1 MRTRKV
7 ISFVAAMIVLFAAWG
22 VGIDGFGRVS
32 AAGGLDWSGATAGSL
47 GQYMAADAVPAGS
60 LLVGKTPAVGTT
72 DTLWEVKSGG
82 PTADKLTDGAF
93 CTNNNTDRVLYELW
107 RPDYNSGSWAPFTFA
122 LDESVKLGYFLIG
135 SETGAAQYLTDVRVY
150 VSEEL
155 DTLYEDANK
164 VAEAT
169 GVSLG
174 NYFIRGKATIGRYVG
189 FAFRNPCGY
198 WSAPWYGEIRFGE
211 LAAYP
216 DPGAG
221 DDTPREPDW
230 TDATVVTKGWVK
242 ATDALESGSLIS
254 GRTPTQGVTEEA
266 WEPYNSQLSCI
277 TDGRLVLADNSN
289 RVQLDLNPSVPAG
302 QWAQLTFDTG
312 VVAQFTHFLIGS
324 EYGAAQY
331 LTNVKIYVSEER
343 ATLYSDSHLVAEATG
358 VSLGNYYIR
367 GDAREGQ
374 YVGFAFQNPGGFW
387 SAPWYGL
394 LRIGELA
401 AYGQEI
407 VQEVLTNRGA
417 QLRNPDASD
426 AYALRFAFDVT
437 GAGIVYADADPTV
450 NGNYARDLTNARIRV
465 DGEWHTLVDMGVVL
479 TNRSSFGDTL
489 TREDVDNY
497 YTLDVTAQNLF
508 AVEDGSA
515 TFTAVVMR
523 IPAGKADVTI
533 YAVPYVEYETAA
545 GTAVLYGTMIS
556 RSVNDVLNAV
566 E

>member
-22 VGIDGFGRVS
+22 VGIDGFGRVL

-93 CTNNNTDRVLYELW
+93 CTNNSTGRVIYEL
-107 RPDYNSGSWAPFTFA
+107 RRQDYNSGSWAPFTFA
-122 LDESVKLGYFLIG
+122 LDESVKIGYFLIG
-135 SETGAAQYLTDVRVY
+135 SETGSAQYLTDVRVY

-211 LAAYP
+211 LAAYSMP
-216 DPGAG
+216 LG
-221 DDTPREPDW
+221 PDW
-230 TDATVVTKGWVK
+230 EEASAGTQGWYTKATELEPNSLIAGLTPTKGVSG
-242 ATDALESGSLIS
+242 DAW
-254 GRTPTQGVTEEA
+254 TT
-266 WEPYNSQLSCI
+266 YNSQLSWI
-277 TDGRLVLADNSN
+277 TDGNLVLAGNSN
-289 RVQLDLNPSVPAG
+289 RVQIDLNPSVPSG
-302 QWAQLTFDTG
+302 QWAQLTFDVGYTNT
-312 VVAQFTHFLIGS
+312 FTHFCIGS
-324 EYGAAQY
+324 EANAAQY
-331 LTNVKIYVSEER
+331 LTKAKIYVSETL
-343 ATLYSDSHLVAEATG
+343 ADLYSDSHLVVDVSD
-358 VSLGNYYIR
+358 VSLGNYYVK
-367 GDAREGQ
+367 GEAAVGK

-401 AYGQEI
+401 AYGQEL

-465 DGEWHTLVDMGVVL
+465 DGEWHTLVDMGAVL
-479 TNRSSFGDTL
+479 TNRNSFGDTL

-556 RSVNDVLNAV
+556 RSVNDVLHAV

>member
-32 AAGGLDWSGATAGSL
+32 AAGGLDWSAAAAGSL

-72 DTLWEVKSGG
+72 DTRWEVKSGG

-93 CTNNNTDRVLYELW
+93 CANNNTDRVVYELW
-107 RPDYNSGSWAPFTFA
+107 RHDYNSGSWAPFTFA
-122 LDESVKLGYFLIG
+122 LDESVKIGYFLIG
-135 SETGAAQYLTDVRVY
+135 SEAGSAQFLTDVRVY

-174 NYFIRGKATIGRYVG
+174 NYFIRGEVKTGRYVG

-211 LAAYP
+211 LAAYSMP
-216 DPGAG
+216 LG
-221 DDTPREPDW
+221 PDW
-230 TDATVVTKGWVK
+230 EEASAGTQGWYTEATELEPNSRIAGLTPTKGVSG
-242 ATDALESGSLIS
+242 DAW
-254 GRTPTQGVTEEA
+254 TT
-266 WEPYNSQLSCI
+266 YNSQLSWI
-277 TDGRLVLADNSN
+277 TDGNLVLAGNSN
-289 RVQLDLNPSVPAG
+289 RVQIDLNPSVPSG
-302 QWAQLTFDTG
+302 QWAQLTFDVGYTHT
-312 VVAQFTHFLIGS
+312 FTHFFIGS
-324 EYGAAQY
+324 EANAAQY
-331 LTNVKIYVSEER
+331 LTKAKIYVSETL
-343 ATLYSDSHLVAEATG
+343 ADLYSDSHLVVDVSD
-358 VSLGNYYIR
+358 VSLGNYYVK
-367 GDAREGQ
+367 GEAAVGK

-407 VQEVLTNRGA
+407 VQEILTNRGA

-479 TNRSSFGDTL
+479 TNRNSFGDTL

-497 YTLDVTAQNLF
+497 CTLDVTAQNLF

-556 RSVNDVLNAV
+556 RSVNDVLHAV

>member
-1 MRTRKV
+1 MQGRKTLAWLLSLTLLV
-7 ISFVAAMIVLFAAWG
+7 MLFPVGLSHAVAAG
-22 VGIDGFGRVS
+22 D
-32 AAGGLDWSGATAGSL
+32 LDWSGATDGSL
-47 GQYMAADAVPAGS
+47 GQYMAAEAVPAGS

-93 CTNNNTDRVLYELW
+93 CTNNSTGRVVYEL
-107 RPDYNSGSWAPFTFA
+107 RRQDYNSGSWAPFTFA
-122 LDESVKLGYFLIG
+122 LDESVKIGYFLIG
-135 SETGAAQYLTDVRVY
+135 SETGSAQYLTDVRVY

-169 GVSLG
+169 GVGLG

-198 WSAPWYGEIRFGE
+198 WSGPWYGEIRFGE
-211 LAAYP
+211 LAAYSMP
-216 DPGAG
+216 LG
-221 DDTPREPDW
+221 PDW
-230 TDATVVTKGWVK
+230 EEASAGTQGWYTEATELEPNSRIAGLTPTKGVSG
-242 ATDALESGSLIS
+242 DAW
-254 GRTPTQGVTEEA
+254 TT
-266 WEPYNSQLSCI
+266 YNSQLSWI
-277 TDGRLVLADNSN
+277 TDGNLVLAGNSN
-289 RVQLDLNPSVPAG
+289 RVQIDLNPSVPSG
-302 QWAQLTFDTG
+302 QWAQLTFDVGNTHS
-312 VVAQFTHFLIGS
+312 FTHFFIGS
-324 EYGAAQY
+324 EANAAQY
-331 LTNVKIYVSEER
+331 LTKAKIYVSETL
-343 ATLYSDSHLVAEATG
+343 ADLYSDSHLVVDVSD
-358 VSLGNYYIR
+358 VSLGNYYVK
-367 GDAREGQ
+367 GEAAVGK

-401 AYGQEI
+401 AYGQEL

-489 TREDVDNY
+489 TREDVNND